1 MTILDLTL
9 ANPKIKAFFEGTSKH
24 KPVAEFM
31 YVHTHPK
38 TKNFMSEIE
47 VLVNATAQYIQEN
60 PKKIGAAHRLLA
72 LAEQYSSQISD
83 INEKSAATML
93 DTLKDIY
100 EICTRYLKPEA
111 PQTQ

>member
-1 MTILDLTL
+1 MTIFDLTL
-9 ANPKIKAFFEGTSKH
+9 ANPKIKAFFEGTSPH
-24 KPVAEFM
+24 KPIAEFM

-38 TKNFMSEIE
+38 TKNFMSDIE
-47 VLVNATAQYIQEN
+47 VLVNVTAQYLQDN

-83 INEKSAATML
+83 INEQSAAIML

-100 EICTRYLKPEA
+100 EICTRYLKEPNEK
-111 PQTQ
+111 PQ